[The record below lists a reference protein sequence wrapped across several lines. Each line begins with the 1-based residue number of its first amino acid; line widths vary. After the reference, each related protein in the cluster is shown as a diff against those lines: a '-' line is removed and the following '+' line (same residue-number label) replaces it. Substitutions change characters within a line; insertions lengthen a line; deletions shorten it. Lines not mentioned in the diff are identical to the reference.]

1 MNRVTLQAP
10 AKINLGLYV
19 LGKRPDGYHEIE
31 SVLQTVSLY
40 DDLII
45 EEGGK
50 GIQVLTDHESLPA
63 GKENLVYQAAELL
76 SREVGRSPSVRIRL
90 VKRIPVAA
98 GLGGGSS
105 DAAAT
110 LLGLNRLWEL
120 HYSREHLMKIG
131 CMLGMDVPFFLS
143 TSSALVRGR
152 GEILEPLSPPSPPIW
167 VLLINPGFEV
177 STEWTYQGLK
187 LGLTIENKHIS
198 IRKFTLSAVKDAGLE
213 NDLERVTVK
222 EYPILR
228 EIKEALGKWGAE
240 VALMTGSGPT
250 LFGLFP
256 DRERALTAQK
266 ELVERGDLSVFL
278 VHTLD
283 TLPSWK
289 IGEVN

>member
-1 MNRVTLQAP
+1 VNRVTVQAP

-31 SVLQTVSLY
+31 SVLQMVSLY

-45 EEGGK
+45 EEGEK
-50 GIQVLTDHESLPA
+50 GIQVLADHESLPA
-63 GKENLVYQAAELL
+63 VKENLVYRAAELL
-76 SREVGRSPSVRIRL
+76 SREGSKSPSIRIRL

-110 LLGLNRLWEL
+110 LLGLNRLWGL
-120 HYSREHLMKIG
+120 HYSREHLMEIG
-131 CMLGMDVPFFLS
+131 CTLGMDVPFFLS
-143 TSSALVRGR
+143 TSTALARGR

-167 VLLINPGFEV
+167 VLLINPGVEV
-177 STEWTYQGLK
+177 STEWVYQGLN

-198 IRKFTLSAVKDAGLE
+198 IRKFSLSAVRGAGLE
-213 NDLERVTVK
+213 NDLERVTVM
-222 EYPILR
+222 EYPMLQ
-228 EIKEALGKWGAE
+228 EIKETLKKWGAE

-256 DRERALTAQK
+256 DRGRALTARK
-266 ELVERGDLSVFL
+266 ELVKRKDLSVFL
-278 VHTLD
+278 VHTLE
-283 TLPSWK
+283 TLP
-289 IGEVN
+289 